1 MTATLA
7 AAACGPPSPT
17 VSDWTPLRSPT
28 DAEVDAIVF
37 LVGDAG
43 EALPGRS
50 PVLAVLKREVEAWSS
65 RLARD
70 SSVSVVFLG
79 DLVYP
84 DGVHDPGT
92 PEFPRDSA
100 RLRSQVDVLSGPAA
114 RRRGTRGIFLPG
126 NHDWGQTTGPDA
138 VARLRN
144 LESLLAAMAEERG
157 VGVRLLP
164 PAGQPGPVVL
174 DLGDRL
180 RLVLMDTQWWLRP
193 HEDLREAPV
202 VRALGQALRTAGRRE
217 VIIAAH
223 HPFLS
228 GGPHGGPTPFWRG
241 LGLLYVLRRSG
252 ALIQDVSSP
261 PYRTLLVG
269 LREIFE
275 ESGRPLLWA
284 GGHDHSLQ
292 VLEGWAE
299 DQPRWSVV
307 SGAGSKLTGV
317 SGARGMVYG
326 ASRPGFMRV
335 TLLRNGEAQ
344 LHVYAGGDDDLCEDD
359 GPSLD
364 RCMDEGV
371 AGFRVVWARR
381 LR

>member
-1 MTATLA
+1 MTAILA
-7 AAACGPPSPT
+7 VAACGPPPPT
-17 VSDWTPLRSPT
+17 VSDWTPLPSPT
-28 DAEVDAIVF
+28 GPEVDAVVF

-50 PVLAVLKREVEAWSS
+50 PVLAVLQREVEAWSS

-70 SSVSVVFLG
+70 SAVSVVFLG

-84 DGVHDPGT
+84 NGVHERGS
-92 PEFPRDSA
+92 PEFPRDSS
-100 RLRSQVDVLSGPAA
+100 RLRAQVDVLSGPVA

-126 NHDWGQTTGPDA
+126 NHDWGQTTGA
-138 VARLRN
+138 EGVAHLRN
-144 LESLLAAMAEERG
+144 LEGLLAAMAEERG
-157 VGVRLLP
+157 LGVGLLP
-164 PAGQPGPVVL
+164 PAGQPGPVAL
-174 DLGDRL
+174 DVGDRL

-193 HEDLREAPV
+193 HEDPWEAPI

-228 GGPHGGPTPFWRG
+228 GGPHGGPTPFWKG

-252 ALIQDVSSP
+252 ALIQDVNSP
-261 PYRTLLVG
+261 PYRALLVG

-292 VLEGWAE
+292 VLEGWSD

-317 SGARGMVYG
+317 SGARGMLYG

-335 TLLRNGEAQ
+335 TLLENGEAQ
-344 LHVYAGGDDDLCEDD
+344 LHVYAGRDGICEED
-359 GPSLD
+359 GPLLD
-364 RCMDEGV
+364 RCMEEGV
-371 AGFRVVWARR
+371 AGFHVVWARR
-381 LR
+381 LQ